1 MEHRI
6 ATILFFLASSLAA
19 QTLEDARALHSAG
32 KLREAAAA
40 YRAVAESM
48 AVMNPATSATARN
61 NACAVLNELGDFRA
75 ALSQCEIALRLRRE
89 QKDPLR
95 LARTLNNAG
104 LSLHYL
110 GEYQEAESRFREA
123 LELNRIAGD
132 AEGQVINLSNLGLVA
147 TSQGRYNRALDLHGQ
162 AARLAARYPQEP
174 WAAAQARIGR
184 INQGVI
190 LEKLGAYR
198 EALDIYKEALKEES
212 ELDPLRRAMLRVNT
226 GVAYRNLGDPVSAE
240 AAFREAMAIY
250 EAEGDRAG
258 LSNAWLNLGLAQHL
272 NLRQPRAAEAAFR
285 EALRFAR
292 ASGDRSEEIQD
303 LFYLG
308 GLLLEQNRLAEA
320 RAAFSQSL
328 AAAGRSGSAEGRWS
342 ALEGLGRVAAAQ
354 GEEAQAVELLE
365 QAMAEIERVRSSL
378 RRSTLRSRFFGER
391 RPVYAAAVEI
401 LARMGSAERAL
412 DIVQRAKIRELL
424 DVLGGGGESAEP
436 LRTEQ
441 LRNEVGDGLLLEYF
455 LGEKNL
461 FLWVVREDG
470 IRMADLGPYGPILA
484 DVAAVHDALSRRRE
498 PDPARVARLAKTL
511 LAPAGEIREEEVR
524 IAPDGALRYL
534 PFELLGS
541 PALVD
546 RTAVSYLPSG
556 SALGWLRSLT
566 GMNPVNTLI
575 AFGAPEIPEGS
586 AAGLLAARYTLPPL
600 PSAEREIRRISE
612 ILPGRHDLYTGR
624 NASEDD
630 LRLAMA
636 SGSRIVHLA
645 THTVIDER
653 PGRGAAILLAPGT
666 ANDGLLYP
674 EEIAAFP
681 YTADLTVL
689 AACRTALSPG
699 AEEGDALSGLTGA
712 FLAAGSPG
720 VLATLWEVEDSATA
734 AFMEQLYYEIGK
746 GLRPAEALSR
756 TKRRFRQD
764 PRWSRPDLWA
774 GFVLTGEVPRVAYRN
789 RLRYVI
795 GALVLAAIALTPVLL
810 DRRRK
815 ISPPRAAAS
824 GRPGP
829 SSD

>member
-1 MEHRI
+1 MSGKLL
-6 ATILFFLASSLAA
+6 AFLLLAAPLSA
-19 QTLEDARALHSAG
+19 QTLDDARALHAGG

-40 YRAVAESM
+40 YRAAADAS
-48 AVMNPATSATARN
+48 ALMNPATSATARN

-75 ALSQCEIALRLRRE
+75 ALAECEIALRLRRE

-95 LARTLNNAG
+95 IARTLNNAG

-110 GEYQEAESRFREA
+110 GEYQEAEARFREA

-162 AARLAARYPQEP
+162 AARLAARHPGEP

-198 EALDIYKEALKEES
+198 EALDVYKEALREES

-240 AAFREAMAIY
+240 TAFREAMAIY

-258 LSNAWLNLGLAQHL
+258 LSNAWLNLGLVHHL
-272 NLRQPRAAEAAFR
+272 NLRQPQAAEAAFR

-308 GLLLEQNRLAEA
+308 GLLLEQNRLDEA

-342 ALEGLGRVAAAQ
+342 ALEGLGRVAAAS
-354 GEEAQAVELLE
+354 GEEARAVELLE

-401 LARMGSAERAL
+401 LARMPGDGSAERAL
-412 DIVQRAKIRELL
+412 DIVQRAKLRELL
-424 DVLGGGGESAEP
+424 DVLGGGGQSAEP
-436 LRTEQ
+436 LRTAD
-441 LRNEVGDGLLLEYF
+441 LRDRVGNGVLLEYF

-461 FLWVVREDG
+461 FLWIVREDG
-470 IRMADLGPYGPILA
+470 VRMADLGPYGPILA

-498 PDPARVARLAKTL
+498 PDPARLARLSKTL
-511 LAPAGEIREEEVR
+511 LEPAEEIREREAR

-556 SALGWLRSLT
+556 SALGWLRSLS
-566 GMNPVNTLI
+566 GINPVNTLI
-575 AFGAPEIPEGS
+575 ALGAPEIPEGS
-586 AAGLLAARYTLPPL
+586 AAGLLAARYSLPPL

-630 LRLAMA
+630 LRRAMV

-645 THTVIDER
+645 AHTVIDER
-653 PGRGAAILLAPGT
+653 PGRGAAILLAPGA

-712 FLAAGSPG
+712 FLAAGSSG

-734 AFMEQLYYEIGK
+734 AFMEQFYYEIGK
-746 GLRPAEALSR
+746 GSRPAEALSR

-774 GFVLTGEVPRVAYRN
+774 GFVLTGEVPRVAYHN
-789 RLRYVI
+789 RLRYAI
-795 GALVLAAIALTPVLL
+795 GALVLAAIALTPVFL
-810 DRRRK
+810 DWRQARRNRGVTLK
-815 ISPPRAAAS
+815 SWHGA
-824 GRPGP
+824 
-829 SSD
+829 